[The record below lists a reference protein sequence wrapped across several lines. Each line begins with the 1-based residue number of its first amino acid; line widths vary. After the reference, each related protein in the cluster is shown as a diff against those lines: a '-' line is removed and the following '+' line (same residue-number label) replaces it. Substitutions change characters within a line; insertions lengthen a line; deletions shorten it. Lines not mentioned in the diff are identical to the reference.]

1 MEDYAI
7 RLENA
12 KEVLQNAEA
21 ILIGAGAGLSTA
33 AGLEYSGE
41 AFQRNYPEFIQKYH
55 FTDLYTASFYNFP
68 TQEEKWAFWARLIQQ
83 NRFNEKPLE
92 LYQKLYY
99 LVKTKEY
106 FVITTNVDG
115 QFEKAGFPSEKLFL
129 VQGDYSLLQCEEG
142 CHNKTYY
149 NENLVKR
156 WLKETKDGRIPTE
169 LVPKCPVC
177 GKNMDMNL
185 RKDANFVQD
194 EHWYKQTEKYEA
206 FLQKYQGK
214 NLVLLEIGV
223 GFNTPSIIRF
233 PFENMVYHNGKTIL
247 IRINKD
253 YPFVSEEIRN
263 KAISFQEDVSSM
275 IEDLSL

>member
-1 MEDYAI
+1 M
-7 RLENA
+7 
-12 KEVLQNAEA
+12 
-21 ILIGAGAGLSTA
+21 
-33 AGLEYSGE
+33 
-41 AFQRNYPEFIQKYH
+41 
-55 FTDLYTASFYNFP
+55 
-68 TQEEKWAFWARLIQQ
+68 
-83 NRFNEKPLE
+83 
-92 LYQKLYY
+92 
-99 LVKTKEY
+99 
-106 FVITTNVDG
+106 
-115 QFEKAGFPSEKLFL
+115 
-129 VQGDYSLLQCEEG
+129 QGDYSLLQCEEG

-177 GKNMDMNL
+177 EKNMDMNL

-194 EHWYKQTEKYEA
+194 EHWYKQAEKYEA
-206 FLQKYQGK
+206 FLQKHQGK

-275 IEDLSL
+275 IEDLL